1 MSLRLS
7 LYAFFLLCF
16 SNSVSL
22 SLSCFFSLLL
32 YYLCRYQ
39 FSFFFLPTSL
49 FLYDRFSLILLFLFI
64 YFFLAFLLYKLFL
77 VSPFRSFNVS
87 LPYSKTDFSS
97 FFMNFSINVRYF
109 SIDSLWSSKN
119 KHQNKAELCFPPWR
133 IIYYRSIRFWFLLNE
148 AGRVGVEELEWKS
161 WSGRVGCWENMKMYT
176 FLTAQNA
183 KKEEKKKCFK
193 ETKRLTF
200 FVITCTD
207 KLYYLYKNN
216 VFIFYSI
223 SIISQFIYNI

>member
-87 LPYSKTDFSS
+87 LPYSKTDFSFS
-97 FFMNFSINVRYF
+97 FQLIVCEAAKIN
-109 SIDSLWSSKN
+109 
-119 KHQNKAELCFPPWR
+119 
-133 IIYYRSIRFWFLLNE
+133 IRTKLSFVFHRGGSFITG
-148 AGRVGVEELEWKS
+148 A
-161 WSGRVGCWENMKMYT
+161 SGSG
-176 FLTAQNA
+176 
-183 KKEEKKKCFK
+183 
-193 ETKRLTF
+193 
-200 FVITCTD
+200 
-207 KLYYLYKNN
+207 
-216 VFIFYSI
+216 FY
-223 SIISQFIYNI
+223 

>member
-1 MSLRLS
+1 MVLQIQLKVVLLILLRNIELLLIFLIFFLFKCVMSLRLS

-109 SIDSLWSSKN
+109 SIDSL
-119 KHQNKAELCFPPWR
+119 
-133 IIYYRSIRFWFLLNE
+133 
-148 AGRVGVEELEWKS
+148 
-161 WSGRVGCWENMKMYT
+161 
-176 FLTAQNA
+176 
-183 KKEEKKKCFK
+183 
-193 ETKRLTF
+193 
-200 FVITCTD
+200 
-207 KLYYLYKNN
+207 
-216 VFIFYSI
+216 
-223 SIISQFIYNI
+223 